1 MTKTKTYIPTKNSMQ
16 SGLGKKDKWVL
27 EFETENSGINPLIG
41 WQTSLN
47 TLFELNLEF
56 FTKDLAIDY
65 AKKNKII
72 FEILEQK
79 KRKIIKKSYANN
91 FLK

>member
-1 MTKTKTYIPTKNSMQ
+1 MQ
-16 SGLGKKDKWVL
+16 SCLDKIDKWVL

-56 FTKDLAIDY
+56 FTKDLAIAY
-65 AKKNKII
+65 AK
-72 FEILEQK
+72 
-79 KRKIIKKSYANN
+79 
-91 FLK
+91 